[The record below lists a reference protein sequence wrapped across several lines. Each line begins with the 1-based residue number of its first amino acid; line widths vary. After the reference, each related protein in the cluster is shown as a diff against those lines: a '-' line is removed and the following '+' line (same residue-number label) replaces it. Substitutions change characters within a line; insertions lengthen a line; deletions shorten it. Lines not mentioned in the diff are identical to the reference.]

1 MPWRIVATDIC
12 GPYVPSKRGNRFLL
26 VAIDVFSKFTIVKP
40 VRNETAE
47 SVTKFIE
54 EDVILKF
61 ACPEIILSDNG
72 VQYRSKQYADLITA
86 KGIHAW
92 YTALYFAAG
101 NPTECVNKTIGNAI
115 RAYIKD
121 DADHKNW
128 DKHIHEIANAINH
141 SCHSS
146 SLETPY
152 FINFG
157 QHMAQHAREY
167 QESIDPNEDEALT
180 KEALTKLRETIQLR
194 INEARE
200 KYVKRYNLRTREA
213 KYVVGDVVYRENTQ
227 LSAAS
232 KDFCK
237 KLSPRFVK
245 CEIIAK
251 KGTNTYELRDWGT
264 QRTGIYHAQKFKK

>member
-12 GPYVPSKRGNRFLL
+12 GPYVPSKKGNRFLL

-40 VRNETAE
+40 VRNATAD

-72 VQYRSKQYADLITA
+72 VQYKSKQYADLISA

-115 RAYIKD
+115 RAYITN

-141 SCHSS
+141 SCHSGTH
-146 SLETPY
+146 ETPY
-152 FINFG
+152 LVNFG

-167 QESIDPNEDEALT
+167 RETIDPNAEGALT
-180 KEALTKLRETIQLR
+180 KEELSKLRETIQFRL
-194 INEARE
+194 NEARE

-213 KYVVGDVVYRENTQ
+213 KYAVGDIVYRENTQ
-227 LSAAS
+227 LSNAS
-232 KDFCK
+232 KDFSK

-245 CEIIAK
+245 CQITAK
-251 KGTNTYELRDWGT
+251 TGTNTYELTDVGT
-264 QRTGIYHAQKFKK
+264 TRTGIYHAQKFKK